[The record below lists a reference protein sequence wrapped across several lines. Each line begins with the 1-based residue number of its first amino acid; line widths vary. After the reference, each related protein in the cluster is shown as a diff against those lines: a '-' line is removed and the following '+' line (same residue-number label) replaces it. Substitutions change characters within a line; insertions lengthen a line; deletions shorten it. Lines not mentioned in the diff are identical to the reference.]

1 MAALPASERGADT
14 APGRRGAGATSGV
27 TGGAGGPVGRWAGG
41 EMPLQWRPLSAMR
54 LVCLEMAKTV
64 TSTLYKF
71 YHNFFKK
78 RRKRHHG
85 EKKFF

>member
-41 EMPLQWRPLSAMR
+41 PVGRWGDA
-54 LVCLEMAKTV
+54 VAV
-64 TSTLYKF
+64 AAA
-71 YHNFFKK
+71 
-78 RRKRHHG
+78 
-85 EKKFF
+85 